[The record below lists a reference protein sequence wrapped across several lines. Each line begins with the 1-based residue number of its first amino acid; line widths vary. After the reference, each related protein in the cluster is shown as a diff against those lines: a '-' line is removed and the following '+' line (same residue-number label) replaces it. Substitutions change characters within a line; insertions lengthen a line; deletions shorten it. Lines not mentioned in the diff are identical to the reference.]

1 MFPWMCGRYTLTHPE
16 EAIATLFPG
25 LGAGEAF
32 VPRFNVAPTQTVCV
46 VREGRMGREAV
57 GLRWG
62 LVPGWAK
69 PDKRLPTMI
78 NARSETVHEMPS
90 FRSAWRHRRC
100 VVLADGFYEWERGP
114 EGKLPWRF
122 TMAGG
127 QPFAM
132 AGIWERWTRGET
144 PIESVAIL
152 TTQANALVGRI
163 HDRMPVVVEADAFA
177 DWLGMDTPP
186 DVLGGL
192 LKALEPEKMTAYRVS
207 PRVNKVG
214 EESPEL
220 VEAME

>member
-1 MFPWMCGRYTLTHPE
+1 MFPNMCGRYTLTNPE
-16 EAIATLFPG
+16 EAIAALFPG
-25 LGAGEAF
+25 LGTGEAF
-32 VPRFNVAPTQTVCV
+32 VPRYNVAPTQTVCV
-46 VREGRMGREAV
+46 VREGPAGREAV

-69 PDKRLPTMI
+69 PDQRLPTLI
-78 NARSETVHEMPS
+78 NARSETVHEKPS
-90 FRSAWRHRRC
+90 FRAAYRHRRC
-100 VVLADGFYEWERGP
+100 VVLADGFYEWERSP

-122 TMAGG
+122 TLAGG

-144 PIESVAIL
+144 PVESVAIL
-152 TTQANALVGRI
+152 TTRANALVGRI
-163 HDRMPVVVEADAFA
+163 HDRMPVVVEANALQ
-177 DWLGMDTPP
+177 DWLGMDTPA

-192 LKALEPEKMTAYRVS
+192 LKSLEAEKMTAYRVS

-220 VEAME
+220 VKSVE